1 VIISNVLNLQNGI
14 NKNKGR
20 KDSGKE
26 LEWGPNKRDTCS
38 ESREVQMVQEKRKG

>member
-1 VIISNVLNLQNGI
+1 MIFNVLNIQNGK

-26 LEWGPNKRDTCS
+26 LEWGPNKRDMCP